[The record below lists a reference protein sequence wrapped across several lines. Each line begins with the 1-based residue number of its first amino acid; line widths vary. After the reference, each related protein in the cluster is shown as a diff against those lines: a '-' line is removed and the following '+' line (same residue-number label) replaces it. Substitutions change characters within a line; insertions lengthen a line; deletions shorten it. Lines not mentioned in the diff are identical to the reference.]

1 MYLERMNIPD
11 LDFMFS
17 LMNLSKLNYPNRLC
31 CKCHLHL
38 NAERERDGCGN
49 GELFG
54 MKPFACMATAWKE
67 IPSGG
72 SKASN
77 FTGQG
82 QREDYVM
89 GKRAAAHERNASAT
103 ARAVCSLCDS
113 ILSLVGQGSPRQRSR
128 SDFRRRR
135 LIHRCLLARS
145 GEQFSWVKIV
155 VLHSGKGSETKKI
168 KKSQEQEQRRY
179 FVPRRQEA
187 TWVAIHHSTTIGSA
201 PVQHKSKE
209 TMRNQYD

>member
-1 MYLERMNIPD
+1 MPSPSQCRTGARWLR
-11 LDFMFS
+11 
-17 LMNLSKLNYPNRLC
+17 C
-31 CKCHLHL
+31 
-38 NAERERDGCGN
+38 
-49 GELFG
+49 ELFG

-155 VLHSGKGSETKKI
+155 ELHSGKGSETKKRINHKNKNKEYTSCHAKTRSDLGSLFI
-168 KKSQEQEQRRY
+168 KK
-179 FVPRRQEA
+179 
-187 TWVAIHHSTTIGSA
+187 GSA
-201 PVQHKSKE
+201 PVPVQHKS
-209 TMRNQYD
+209 NQKKQ

>member
-1 MYLERMNIPD
+1 MPSPSQCRTGARWLQ
-11 LDFMFS
+11 
-17 LMNLSKLNYPNRLC
+17 C
-31 CKCHLHL
+31 
-38 NAERERDGCGN
+38 
-49 GELFG
+49 ELFG

-67 IPSGG
+67 IPSWG

-155 VLHSGKGSETKKI
+155 ELHSGKGSETKKRI
-168 KKSQEQEQRRY
+168 NHKNKNKKKKNILR
-179 FVPRRQEA
+179 A
-187 TWVAIHHSTTIGSA
+187 TKTRSDLGSLFITQGSA
-201 PVQHKSKE
+201 PVQHK
-209 TMRNQYD
+209 

>member
-1 MYLERMNIPD
+1 
-11 LDFMFS
+11 MFS

-82 QREDYVM
+82 QLEDYVM

-155 VLHSGKGSETKKI
+155 ELHSGKGSETKKRI
-168 KKSQEQEQRRY
+168 NHKNKNKEYTSCHENMAWQ
-179 FVPRRQEA
+179 VK
-187 TWVAIHHSTTIGSA
+187 TGVSSSTTQI
-201 PVQHKSKE
+201 K
-209 TMRNQYD
+209 

>member
-1 MYLERMNIPD
+1 M
-11 LDFMFS
+11 
-17 LMNLSKLNYPNRLC
+17 C

-82 QREDYVM
+82 QLEDYVM

-155 VLHSGKGSETKKI
+155 ELHSGKGSETKKRI
-168 KKSQEQEQRRY
+168 NHKNKNKEYTSCHEDEKRPGSLSITVPPSGQLQYNTNQKKQ
-179 FVPRRQEA
+179 
-187 TWVAIHHSTTIGSA
+187 
-201 PVQHKSKE
+201 
-209 TMRNQYD
+209 